1 LGFDFGATEKIRNLA
16 GLKLSIPVF
25 FLLPLQQN
33 MQDTMNH
40 TNNITIA
47 VDGFAACGKSTL
59 AKGLA
64 KALGY
69 IYVDSGA
76 MYRAV
81 TLYFLNN
88 HIRIEDGD
96 AVANSLANI
105 NIDFKNIEG
114 GNHTFLNGKDV
125 ENEIREMSVS
135 NYVSP
140 VSTISAVRRFLV
152 ACQKEMGKMKGIVMD
167 GRDIGTVVFP
177 NAELKL
183 FMTASADVRTK
194 RRLLELQ
201 SKGVYDFNYEV
212 VQQNLL
218 DRDHIDSTRA
228 DSPLKQAADAIV
240 IDNSTLNT
248 AEQLA
253 LALKLAEAIIAKKKE
268 RVEQLN

>member
-1 LGFDFGATEKIRNLA
+1 
-16 GLKLSIPVF
+16 
-25 FLLPLQQN
+25 
-33 MQDTMNH
+33 MNRS
-40 TNNITIA
+40 NNITIA

-59 AKGLA
+59 AKSLA

-69 IYVDSGA
+69 IYIDSGA

-81 TLYFLNN
+81 TLYFLNHN
-88 HIRIEDGD
+88 IEIEDANMVAD
-96 AVANSLANI
+96 ALTKI
-105 NIDFKNIEG
+105 KIDFKNIEG

-125 ENEIREMSVS
+125 ENEIREMRVS

-152 ACQKEMGKMKGIVMD
+152 ACQKEMGTQKGIVMD

-177 NAELKL
+177 DAELKL

-201 SKGVYDFNYEV
+201 SKGVQEFNYEA
-212 VQQNLL
+212 VQKNLL

-228 DSPLKQAADAIV
+228 DSPLRQAEDAIV
-240 IDNSTLNT
+240 IDNSELN
-248 AEQLA
+248 AQEQLA
-253 LALKLAEAIIAKKKE
+253 LALNFAEEIIAKKKE